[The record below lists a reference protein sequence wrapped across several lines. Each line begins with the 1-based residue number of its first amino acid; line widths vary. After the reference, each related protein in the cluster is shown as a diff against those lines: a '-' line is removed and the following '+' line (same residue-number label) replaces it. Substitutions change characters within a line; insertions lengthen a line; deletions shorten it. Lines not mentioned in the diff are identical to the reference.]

1 MILACLIQILI
12 TSSHSDS
19 GIQCDEM
26 GVGMGGLSDERIRC
40 ALGTF
45 LNRDDEINDLVF
57 WLKNSNKAI
66 ALDATYTELDCLARR
81 GEDLVNKVHHKITD
95 SNNSDNNGHENTISP
110 SLHYNDHNSNIID
123 NNHKNYNTYNNIN
136 SYKNDNS
143 NNGNNNYDG
152 KNKTDDKNSNN
163 NNENNDDNNDNNN
176 NSICN
181 NYDNGNEI
189 YISNGNHR
197 IRGNSAVGLK
207 CKEQDRGLGRD
218 EENDKD
224 KDRDR
229 ERGQEKHNR
238 VELSA
243 TRTDSTSTN
252 SIFSSH
258 MNNFGIAEERKK
270 DKERESNSFVKE
282 EKLSTNTFAGNN
294 DSKSDVVINND
305 PYKYN
310 ITNSYNDCDHQ
321 PHIKEEYCQSHRTS
335 TSSSA
340 KGANSIPFSNTNT
353 NTNNNIHTHTHN
365 SIKIDESSNNCS
377 SSSNSSS
384 SSSSCGKASDPDSG
398 NDIYYNL
405 NNSAMYGSSVPYAN
419 SCRYDNYSSVTHVIG
434 SKAERAQGFYRTF
447 KRKAGDNNG
456 EQWSEEN
463 NRKYILR
470 PIASSCEEDGGG
482 GGGEK
487 GMTGGASG
495 TGVGVGAGV
504 GGIKGH
510 MGVNGPGLGFGTS
523 GRQGILDPRSFND
536 NVQYS
541 LFGRMENRNSSTS
554 SSSSNNGDGTGD
566 SNSRLKFLRL
576 SGRESGGNR
585 EDGNYNY
592 NYNYTDKRNINDI
605 CEKVNDNNNN
615 NNNKNDDDDDSDH
628 HNNRRGVSPRVSTD
642 RGTDIHRRM
651 DNANILGMGIGMGMG
666 IDVDTSR
673 NKDAVSIQSHSRPQ
687 ARNVMRDRMEDI
699 SHRNPCSSS
708 GAAHQERGGHCI
720 VKHSNSHWNERRNH
734 YENEI
739 KVEKHDGSKS
749 RSEDGS
755 YHLDVSNERQMNID
769 DMSGNKSKK
778 DFKIERRLMKKNNST
793 PSNCAYSLWGLEDDY
808 YNKNRTRN
816 MKYEIKNE
824 IDNDIGPDTYRYG
837 EGNNPLDICHGFE
850 SKKQSQSEQQ
860 QQREREMG
868 GESDRGTEMERR
880 QNKKN
885 AVSSSRYWLMGCGVD
900 HARENESIN
909 FNVTSK
915 DNETEN
921 ANEDVSHT
929 NEDILVHDKSN
940 HRHNHRSNS
949 DNNNMS
955 NDSEGSDNSDK
966 KSDSNV
972 RSRPS
977 EALKIRCDDE
987 EHSQDMETDTDNE
1000 REPRMTHNVS
1010 SHSSFTLSSI
1020 CDDDDVEAYNRQN
1033 SNIRHSNSNSHSSSS
1048 SNRNRNQKKSS
1059 SSKSEIRTTYD
1070 SDCIDTDRREMDD
1083 SSNCSDNR
1091 DNEALPDHEGDR
1103 NSLEGAGVGVGLQR
1117 KDNALSLSTNRAPPI
1132 SREEIFGMHG
1142 TGTDALGRPGR
1153 SHYRSFQGA
1162 DSCLTGSCDN
1172 ASSDN
1177 TCDAVYESA
1186 RAGMNAVTLKK
1197 RKHSTIPPLSTS
1209 SSIPIPI
1216 FSTESARMPPITT
1229 TSSPSSSRSLLHSLV
1244 DLLEQHQELDYI
1256 AETQTQSQTRQQ
1268 GSNHGDDNNCDIKG
1282 FDHINNNKKDRDKG
1296 RDRDRGR
1303 IAKHSNSIVPDNMA
1317 L

>member
-66 ALDATYTELDCLARR
+66 ALDATYTELDSLARR
-81 GEDLVNKVHHKITD
+81 GEDLVNRVHHKITD
-95 SNNSDNNGHENTISP
+95 SSNSDNNGHENNTSP
-110 SLHYNDHNSNIID
+110 SLHYNDHNNNSID
-123 NNHKNYNTYNNIN
+123 NNHKNYNTYNNN
-136 SYKNDNS
+136 SSYKNDNS
-143 NNGNNNYDG
+143 NNGNNNYDR
-152 KNKTDDKNSNN
+152 KNNTDDKNNNN
-163 NNENNDDNNDNNN
+163 NNENNDDNDDNDNN

-181 NYDNGNEI
+181 NHDNGNEI
-189 YISNGNHR
+189 NVSNGNHR
-197 IRGNSAVGLK
+197 IGGNSALGLK
-207 CKEQDRGLGRD
+207 CKEQDRELGRD
-218 EENDKD
+218 EENI

-252 SIFSSH
+252 SIFCSH
-258 MNNFGIAEERKK
+258 MNNISIAEERKK
-270 DKERESNSFVKE
+270 EKEKESNSFIKE
-282 EKLSTNTFAGNN
+282 EKLSTHNFVGNN
-294 DSKSDVVINND
+294 DSKSDLDIDND

-310 ITNSYNDCDHQ
+310 ITNSYHDCDHQ
-321 PHIKEEYCQSHRTS
+321 PHIKEEYSQSHRTS

-353 NTNNNIHTHTHN
+353 NTNNNIHTNTHN
-365 SIKIDESSNNCS
+365 SSKNDESSNNCS

-470 PIASSCEEDGGG
+470 PSASSCEEDGGG

-495 TGVGVGAGV
+495 TGTGMSAGV
-504 GGIKGH
+504 GGSKGH
-510 MGVNGPGLGFGTS
+510 LGVNGPGLGFGTS

-592 NYNYTDKRNINDI
+592 NYNYTDKRNSNDI
-605 CEKVNDNNNN
+605 CEKVKNNNN
-615 NNNKNDDDDDSDH
+615 NYSNNNDDDDDSDN
-628 HNNRRGVSPRVSTD
+628 HNDRRGVSSRVSTD

-651 DNANILGMGIGMGMG
+651 DSANILGMGMGMG
-666 IDVDTSR
+666 IDVNTSR

-699 SHRNPCSSS
+699 SHRNSCSSS
-708 GAAHQERGGHCI
+708 GTAHHERGGHSI

-739 KVEKHDGSKS
+739 KVEKHDSSKS

-769 DMSGNKSKK
+769 DMRGNESKK
-778 DFKIERRLMKKNNST
+778 DFKVERRLMKKNNST

-824 IDNDIGPDTYRYG
+824 IDDDIGPDTYRYG

-868 GESDRGTEMERR
+868 GESDRGMEMERG
-880 QNKKN
+880 QNKSKSN

-900 HARENESIN
+900 HTRENESIN

-915 DNETEN
+915 DNVTEN
-921 ANEDVSHT
+921 ANDDVSHT
-929 NEDILVHDKSN
+929 NEDILVQEKSS
-940 HRHNHRSNS
+940 HRHNHKSNN

-955 NDSEGSDNSDK
+955 NNSEGSDNSDK
-966 KSDSNV
+966 KSDSSV

-1010 SHSSFTLSSI
+1010 PHSSFTLSSI
-1020 CDDDDVEAYNRQN
+1020 CDDDDVEADNIQN
-1033 SNIRHSNSNSHSSSS
+1033 SNIHHSNSNSHSSS
-1048 SNRNRNQKKSS
+1048 SNRNRNQKKNSS
-1059 SSKSEIRTTYD
+1059 RKSEIRTTYD
-1070 SDCIDTDRREMDD
+1070 SNCIDTDRRERDD

-1091 DNEALPDHEGDR
+1091 DNEAIPDHEGDR
-1103 NSLEGAGVGVGLQR
+1103 NSFEGAGVGVGLLR
-1117 KDNALSLSTNRAPPI
+1117 KDKALSLSSNRAPPI
-1132 SREEIFGMHG
+1132 SRGEHPSTSGREIFGMHG
-1142 TGTDALGRPGR
+1142 TVSDAPGRPGR
-1153 SHYRSFQGA
+1153 NHYHSYQGA
-1162 DSCLTGSCDN
+1162 DSNHLTGSRDN

-1197 RKHSTIPPLSTS
+1197 RKLPPLSTS
-1209 SSIPIPI
+1209 ASIPTPT
-1216 FSTESARMPPITT
+1216 FPTESARMPPITT

-1256 AETQTQSQTRQQ
+1256 AETQTQTRQQ
-1268 GSNHGDDNNCDIKG
+1268 GSSHSDDNNSNIKG
-1282 FDHINNNKKDRDKG
+1282 FDHINNNRKGRDKG
-1296 RDRDRGR
+1296 KDRGR
-1303 IAKHSNSIVPDNMA
+1303 IAEHSNSIVPDNMA